1 MSKKGQEIFIWLLIV
16 IGLGAIVLGMY
27 AAVAKPAVVIGD
39 LVIPVSSADWRKGN
53 ENAKVTLVE
62 YSDFQCPACKY
73 YYGIVKELEKEK
85 GDAVQMVYR
94 HFPLQQHA
102 FAKTAAIATEAAG
115 KQGKFWEMHDILFD
129 RQEEWSVSENIQQ
142 SIVEYA
148 TLIGLDIPKFIS
160 DVQSVD
166 LASRVERAIT
176 EGGTQGIQG
185 TPTFFINGTQVRFQS
200 YEELKQLVEDE
211 LNK

>member
-1 MSKKGQEIFIWLLIV
+1 M

>member
-1 MSKKGQEIFIWLLIV
+1 M

-85 GDAVQMVYR
+85 GDDVQMVYR

-115 KQGKFWEMHDILFD
+115 KQGKFWEMHDMLFD

-185 TPTFFINGTQVRFQS
+185 TPTFFINETQVRFQS